1 MAAAAVAGRP
11 TPPARPARAAKPP
24 LVSVDPAGA
33 GADTAFARA
42 LASPD
47 PATRARALTGAAAWL
62 AARPDG
68 GVPDGDMA
76 KLWAGLFYGVSQSA
90 VWNGKAGVV
99 PTGRRLRPGWAW
111 YTTLASSLAWLLAS
125 HALSR
130 FPPLELVRAWLGPDG
145 APKLKPVLGAL
156 PASLRDSLKQ
166 SAGVEIV

>member
-1 MAAAAVAGRP
+1 MRGSASEREFCLFFLLLVLLPSAPPPLPPSPQNIMFLRGWYEAASAAGG
-11 TPPARPARAAKPP
+11 TRAALPGFA
-24 LVSVDPAGA
+24 VGA
-33 GADTAFARA
+33 NQ
-42 LASPD
+42 L
-47 PATRARALTGAAAWL
+47 
-62 AARPDG
+62 
-68 GVPDGDMA
+68 
-76 KLWAGLFYGVSQSA
+76 LWAGLFYGVSQSA